1 MTGSINKV
9 RLLAAIAVVLL
20 LTSCGS
26 KQENS
31 QASYQG
37 DALDIWV
44 QKQEAKYGQ
53 REQPTHK
60 GKYDI
65 RDFAK
70 NLNDANATPDQGKR
84 AAYLISALEAVPK
97 MKPALRKEFNYEIE
111 GAFYSLK
118 NAVLDFS
125 VIGNLK
131 EENILSNKMI
141 TLARKIWGADSRM
154 MIVAL
159 DVRADYL
166 KRAKKNEDYAKVV
179 EKGLGLSRQ
188 YKL

>member
-1 MTGSINKV
+1 MKFLSIIV
-9 RLLAAIAVVLL
+9 VVLL

-31 QASYQG
+31 EASYQRSE
-37 DALDIWV
+37 LDNWV
-44 QKQEAKYGQ
+44 QRQEAKYAQ
-53 REQPTHK
+53 REQPKHK
-60 GKYDI
+60 GKYDV

-70 NLNDANATPDQGKR
+70 NLNDANATSDQEKR
-84 AAYLISALEAVPK
+84 AAYLISALEAVLK

-131 EENILSNKMI
+131 EEDVLSNKMLN
-141 TLARKIWGADSRM
+141 LARKIWGADSRM
-154 MIVAL
+154 MIVAM

-166 KRAKKNEDYAKVV
+166 KRANKNADYAKVV
-179 EKGLGLSRQ
+179 QKGVELSRQ